1 MEGFRPYKPQVERS
15 QFMET
20 SQNEVMAVSRG
31 SGRFGLKRTY
41 LDMKHKE
48 SNPVPMSADLSNIG
62 ESRGQMIEEDA
73 SADMIEIPQASKRQH
88 ISGDPKEQTEAE
100 KKKLL
105 KLLDPILDEKMAGY
119 LSI

>member
-20 SQNEVMAVSRG
+20 SQNEIMAVSRG

-88 ISGDPKEQTEAE
+88 ISSDPKEQTEAE